1 MKENHVKEFVAESL
15 VGLTVDTNGL
25 PHDICVIKEAGHGL
39 DRKAVEAVAT
49 YRFRPATRDDKP
61 VSVQLKVAI
70 NFRLY

>member
-1 MKENHVKEFVAESL
+1 
-15 VGLTVDTNGL
+15 VDTNGL